1 MQLVHNYSLYRV
13 QCTSTDNLA
22 NEVSE
27 EMIDKPVDCYGCES
41 EGGHVDRDALQEVG
55 IVTQAHPAPTWLEGN
70 SLHRV
75 SPNTHR
81 PMNVDKGVRGTETSR
96 KTTRYGF

>member
-1 MQLVHNYSLYRV
+1 
-13 QCTSTDNLA
+13 
-22 NEVSE
+22 
-27 EMIDKPVDCYGCES
+27 MIDKPVDCYGCES
-41 EGGHVDRDALQEVG
+41 EGGHVDRDALQEVN
-55 IVTQAHPAPTWLEGN
+55 IVVTQVHPAPTWLEGN

-81 PMNVDKGVRGTETSR
+81 PMNVDRGVRGTETSR

>member
-1 MQLVHNYSLYRV
+1 MQLVHNYSLNRV
-13 QCTSTDNLA
+13 QCTPADNLS

-41 EGGHVDRDALQEVG
+41 EGGHVDRDALQEVV
-55 IVTQAHPAPTWLEGN
+55 IVTQVHPAPTWLEGN

>member
-1 MQLVHNYSLYRV
+1 
-13 QCTSTDNLA
+13 
-22 NEVSE
+22 
-27 EMIDKPVDCYGCES
+27 MIDKPVDCYGCES
-41 EGGHVDRDALQEVG
+41 EGGHVDRDALQEVI

-81 PMNVDKGVRGTETSR
+81 PMNVDRGVRGTETAK
-96 KTTRYGF
+96 KTTGYGF